1 MQGSASL
8 TAVRAAPAPP
18 AYRVL
23 ADVALWFEQHQDDA
37 PPLGDR
43 TVSLQVT
50 GHSHAEKMA
59 ALSAIAKFLGADMV
73 PRNEV
78 WFVQRRFGEP
88 GNSVT
93 LEAHYTPDHDA
104 AFARLKELA
113 AGRDAGKV
121 TAA

>member
-50 GHSHAEKMA
+50 GHSHAEK
-59 ALSAIAKFLGADMV
+59 
-73 PRNEV
+73 NEV